1 MSIVKVVIIRN
12 LSIELRHWNAFLPL
26 HLYLLFSGNSEP
38 VWVCR
43 DLESPTGVSTDFTGL
58 IYVASFSGKK
68 IYVLSHDGKQGHIG
82 FCIFF
87 NILFLLRLGKVCLL
101 GSSRGAMGRAW
112 VFQTRCPVSDSR
124 RITVVSG
131 RASDLKCSCATL
143 VQIRRPVL
151 ILKIK
156 KRVTSRFLTEVSR
169 L

>member
-68 IYVLSHDGKQGHIG
+68 IYVLSHDGKQ
-82 FCIFF
+82 
-87 NILFLLRLGKVCLL
+87 R
-101 GSSRGAMGRAW
+101 S
-112 VFQTRCPVSDSR
+112 VSNTPDPR
-124 RITVVSG
+124 YIWGWWLESG
-131 RASDLKCSCATL
+131 L
-143 VQIRRPVL
+143 VWG
-151 ILKIK
+151 
-156 KRVTSRFLTEVSR
+156 
-169 L
+169 